1 MRMSYWSSDVCSSDL
16 VLRVEGRGQALH
28 RLRRLVLGYRI
39 ERGRRQHRFGGG
51 EDGVA
56 LADRAGDRHGGV
68 VGERNRRLAPFA
80 GGGIAAQREEL
91 ALDIVERLDP
101 QDIVGRRNILDRLR
115 LRRQIGRASWR
126 ERVCQSV

>member
-1 MRMSYWSSDVCSSDL
+1 MVVFGPVLRCGEALLDGQ

-80 GGGIAAQREEL
+80 GGGIAAQRSEE
-91 ALDIVERLDP
+91 RR
-101 QDIVGRRNILDRLR
+101 VGKECVSTCRSRWWPYN
-115 LRRQIGRASWR
+115 
-126 ERVCQSV
+126 